1 MNKPYSIDFTTNT
14 ITVTKKFLE
23 QASMMGSEAF
33 NIMMQLRQM
42 NMIIITKAPAKRKN
56 AQLTYSKMEKFIS
69 LLEEAD
75 KYKAEFAAVKNESTA
90 QNMPYV
96 YVQKWFLEHY
106 ANYSAQPKFD
116 GDGFVIVKTKREMEA
131 EVEDQD

>member
-14 ITVTKKFLE
+14 ITVTKRFLE

-42 NMIIITKAPAKRKN
+42 NMTIITKAPAKRKN
-56 AQLTYSKMEKFIS
+56 TQLTYSKMEKFIS

-90 QNMPYV
+90 QNMPYA
-96 YVQKWFLEHY
+96 YVQKWFKKTFPCYGKQPERNENLKIVNTPV
-106 ANYSAQPKFD
+106 NYDEETA
-116 GDGFVIVKTKREMEA
+116 
-131 EVEDQD
+131 